1 MNTRVDY
8 ESGAQSALIYWARL
22 REKYY
27 PELALLFHIPN
38 GGTRNQKEAA
48 SLKRQG
54 VKAGVPD
61 LCLPVA
67 RCGYHGLFIELKVGK
82 NKQTKNQIEWQDK
95 LNAQGYLSVCCWG
108 WQSAQELIENY
119 LNETL
124 EVRSE

>member
-8 ESGAQSALIYWARL
+8 ESGAQSTLMYWARL